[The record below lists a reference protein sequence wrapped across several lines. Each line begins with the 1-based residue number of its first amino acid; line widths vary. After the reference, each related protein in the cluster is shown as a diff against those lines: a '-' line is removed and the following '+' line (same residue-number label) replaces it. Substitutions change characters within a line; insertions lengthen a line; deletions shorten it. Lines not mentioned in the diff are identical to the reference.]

1 MTDALAGFFS
11 GGGKTAKF
19 PTIGTSVS
27 GTIRAVH
34 PPEPQTEMLTGKEI
48 PDKFQVRIDLD
59 TDDRDPTDPEDT
71 GARTLYVKG
80 WMRGAIADA
89 VRHAGAQGPPDP
101 GGRLTV
107 TFSSEKPSTTVG
119 LSPTKIYDAV
129 YVPPTAAST
138 AGFFGSGSPAAAD
151 PWRKAD
157 GTPAASNGG
166 GPVKPDSIDGKAWD
180 AMDASTKAAVAAT
193 MSQLSDQPPF

>member
-19 PTIGTSVS
+19 PTIGTTVS

-34 PPEPQTEMLTGKEI
+34 PPEAQTDLTTGKEI
-48 PDKFQVRIDLD
+48 PDKYQVRIDLD
-59 TDDRDPTDPEDT
+59 TDDRDPSDPEDT
-71 GARTLYVKG
+71 GSRTLYVKG
-80 WMRGAIADA
+80 WMRGAIGDA
-89 VRHAGAQGPPDP
+89 VRRAGVQGPPAP

-107 TFSSEKPSTTVG
+107 TFSSEKPSGVG

-129 YVPPTAAST
+129 YVPPSAAST
-138 AGFFGSGSPAAAD
+138 AGFFGGGAPAAA
-151 PWRKAD
+151 
-157 GTPAASNGG
+157 PAPTNGG
-166 GPVKPDSIDGKAWD
+166 GPQKPDSIDGKAWD